1 MHFYFRSNRDLA
13 LNSKPIL
20 AQRFAEAT
28 RVEDMLPPTIVW
40 ANDNFCTLVKTPLV
54 RSSLG
59 RLLFTA

>member
-54 RSSLG
+54 PSSLG